1 MKRMHKQILSIDEST
16 FEVPTMFE
24 NDKEVYQVLNEFLS
38 DLASKKILE
47 RVEKI
52 GENVSEYE
60 INKIY
65 IQSKNFEKFSSFMCG
80 NWQIINDSL

>member
-47 RVEKI
+47 RVK
-52 GENVSEYE
+52 
-60 INKIY
+60 K
-65 IQSKNFEKFSSFMCG
+65 
-80 NWQIINDSL
+80 